1 MNTVTRALTIKDII
15 PHLNKSIL
23 FQGDVTRSV
32 NRYEARSK
40 MFIEQGRT
48 TLNRLNYYIGK
59 NRFNSMFT
67 WVECYATHH

>member
-48 TLNRLNYYIGK
+48 TLYRLFRYTGQY
-59 NRFNSMFT
+59 RFNAMFT
-67 WVECYATHH
+67 